1 MRGKGERLEHAMV
14 VYENVRMVLE
24 RLRDIDTELDARE
37 FQRFDVTARA
47 KEHLALAQQELS
59 ALAEIM
65 QALHMRPVEDSSDNV
80 LDTD

>member
-1 MRGKGERLEHAMV
+1 MRGKGERLEHAMI

-37 FQRFDVTARA
+37 FQRFDVTVRA
-47 KEHLALAQQELS
+47 KEHLALAQQELD
-59 ALAEIM
+59 AVAEIM

-80 LDTD
+80 FNAD